1 MPKYEVTFIAPV
13 MASKTL
19 VVDAINEDEAYNT
32 AYEMIEEPFYNDLTK
47 WELEFEDAIQ
57 VDDVQE
63 VVVESTTVT
72 RS

>member
-32 AYEMIEEPFYNDLTK
+32 AYEMIEEPFYNDLTR
-47 WELEFEDAIQ
+47 WELEFEEAIQ

-63 VVVESTTVT
+63 IEVDTIPVT
-72 RS
+72 SS